1 MDSLFCKGCTLL
13 KLTGCNPVMM
23 KEKKLFL
30 ITFSLAFLVFVL
42 DRKGGLVGVKG
53 QIEKMANPARAV
65 IYSWVKQP
73 GEFLQGLRVKE
84 ERVEKV
90 KEVERELEACHYEF
104 QALKKENEDFRRL
117 LQAPLPKSWAF
128 LPAKVLGKKR
138 HLIIDKGKTDGV
150 KEGMTVVFENYLVG
164 RIVKTSALSSL
175 VLLAFDVESKI
186 SVRTEN
192 GVRGLLEGRFGT
204 KIFLTRVLQKDIL
217 ALGELVVTSG
227 EEGYLPDLLIGKIK
241 SKEEESHR
249 PFQEAEVEPILEYEK
264 LENVFI
270 VKE

>member
-1 MDSLFCKGCTLL
+1 MPFKG
-13 KLTGCNPVMM
+13 KFEQIINPTRV
-23 KEKKLFL
+23 KVY
-30 ITFSLAFLVFVL
+30 AWV
-42 DRKGGLVGVKG
+42 RK
-53 QIEKMANPARAV
+53 
-65 IYSWVKQP
+65 P
-73 GEFLQGLRVKE
+73 GEFFDSLRVKE
-84 ERVEKV
+84 ETIERVGKI
-90 KEVERELEACHYEF
+90 ERELESCQYQF
-104 QALKKENEDFRRL
+104 QELKKENEDFRRL
-117 LQAPLPKSWAF
+117 LQAPLPKRWAF
-128 LPAKVLGKKR
+128 LPAKALGKKR

-175 VLLAFDVESKI
+175 VLLASDAESKI
-186 SVRTEN
+186 SVKTEG

-204 KIFLTRVLQKDIL
+204 RLFLTRVLQKDIL
-217 ALGELVVTSG
+217 GIGELVVTSG

-249 PFQEAEVEPILEYEK
+249 PFQEAEVEPILEYDK